1 MGAGHGKLGFLILN
15 HLSDLKEF
23 MPEGIHSTAD
33 WLCVGVSKPFVYV
46 ITDFTS
52 DIVSFCQNHKRMQ
65 EHIAEGVVDFAVYS
79 DLCPLPS
86 P

>member
-23 MPEGIHSTAD
+23 MPEGIHCTMD

-79 DLCPLPS
+79 VPSSLPS